1 MRLRV
6 DTPESWIDAVNGDVE
21 RFLQDHASCEKK
33 AVGTALGLAS
43 HYPDRTELVGAMI
56 ELAQEELCH
65 YREVFELLSARG
77 LSMGR
82 DQKDPYI
89 RKFLSAVRN
98 GAEDY
103 FLDRLLVFGIV
114 EARGCERFRILADG
128 FGDVA
133 LQSFYRDLA
142 QAEARHWALFVRMA
156 KTYFPREDVDR
167 RLDALLDIEGEIVS
181 ELPVRCALH

>member
-6 DTPESWIDAVNGDVE
+6 DTPESWIKVVSGDVE

-43 HYPDRTELVGAMI
+43 HYPDRLELVGAMI
-56 ELAQEELCH
+56 DLAQEELRH
-65 YREVFELLSARG
+65 YREVFELLAARG
-77 LSMGR
+77 FSMGR
-82 DQKDPYI
+82 DEKDPYI
-89 RKFLSAVRN
+89 REFLRAVRS
-98 GAEDY
+98 GTDDY

-128 FGDVA
+128 FGEA
-133 LQSFYRDLA
+133 GLRGFYRELA

-156 KTYFPREDVDR
+156 KTYFPKDNVDR
-167 RLDALLDIEGEIVS
+167 RLNELLDIEGDIVAD
-181 ELPVRCALH
+181 LPVRCALH